1 MEAAPE
7 TLETPA
13 HRRAAAPALAV
24 VILALG
30 LWAAYVVRW
39 YCDDIFITL
48 RYAQQFLAGNGFVYN
63 VGERVEGYTHFL
75 WLVII
80 TALER
85 VGLDPVR
92 VSVYGG
98 LVSYL
103 ATIGVLLAASWRM
116 APRRASFVFPFAA
129 LALVANY
136 ECNIWATSG
145 METFFF
151 AFLLAL
157 AFWLYFFSTGRERVR
172 VTATSLCL
180 VLAGMTRPDGL
191 LIYAVAG
198 AFLALRAVFALAR
211 RRDVAQAVRD
221 VALFAAPLVVV
232 YAPYVAWKVSFY
244 GSFFPNTYYAKS
256 AYLSYY
262 SEGFYFVWL
271 YFLGHP
277 TSALF
282 MLCVPPLV
290 VAWRRRTAD
299 RSDTAALVAFVAV
312 VVYLVVFVARVG
324 GGFMYP
330 RFVIPML
337 PFVYFLIEWSARR
350 FLARRGRIRVAL
362 LVLVVVGIATG
373 ETMLRNHVLF
383 DTTGGELTFR
393 DRRGII
399 DEHLYYTQVYPLK
412 KDRLEG
418 ELLRSYF
425 EDLDATVVL
434 RGQACFGYFAGF
446 RTCIENSGLTDST
459 IAHQQLEERG
469 RIGHEKSPTYEY
481 LLQRG
486 ANFTFSRRPY
496 KDREYRVV
504 NFLLPGGIRVS
515 ADMITYDTDLMN
527 QLRWRMGREISFVR
541 FDDYLDR
548 YIAEEIDRK
557 SHDELAADYAEF
569 KEFYFDR
576 NPDSVHERPFLD
588 RLGNQ

>member
-1 MEAAPE
+1 V
-7 TLETPA
+7 
-13 HRRAAAPALAV
+13 AAPAVAV
-24 VILALG
+24 AVLALG
-30 LWAAYVVRW
+30 FWAAYVVRW

-80 TALER
+80 TLLER

-103 ATIGVLLAASWRM
+103 ATIGMLLAVSWRM
-116 APRRASFVFPFAA
+116 APHRASFVFPFAA

-157 AFWLYFFSTGRERVR
+157 AFWLYFFATGRERVR

-198 AFLALRAVFALAR
+198 VLLALRAVRALVR
-211 RRDVAQAVRD
+211 KRDASRAGRAVRD

-282 MLCVPPLV
+282 VLCIPPLV

-299 RSDTAALVAFVAV
+299 RSDTAALAAFVAV
-312 VVYLVVFVARVG
+312 VVYLVAFVARVG

-350 FLARRGRIRVAL
+350 LLPRRSLRVAVL
-362 LVLVVVGIATG
+362 LIVVLGIATG

-383 DTTGGELTFR
+383 DTTGGELAFR

-399 DEHLYYTQVYPLK
+399 DEHRYYTRVYPLK

-418 ELLRSYF
+418 ELLRPYF
-425 EDLDATVVL
+425 EGLDATVVL

-446 RTCIENSGLTDST
+446 KTSIENSGLTDST
-459 IAHQQLEERG
+459 IAHRQLEERG

-481 LLQRG
+481 LLRRG

-496 KDREYRVV
+496 KDRGYRIV
-504 NFLLPGGIRVS
+504 NFLFFGDVRVS
-515 ADMITYDTDLMN
+515 ADMITYDANLMD
-527 QLRWRMGREISFVR
+527 QLRQRMGRDISFVH

-548 YIAEEIDRK
+548 YIAEEIDHK

-576 NPDSVHERPFLD
+576 NPDPVRERAFLD
-588 RLGNQ
+588 RLAGR